1 MKTDD
6 SLRGVLTVPDPQQDD
21 TSHSPDEARIAGSGH
36 CTDPPGMTL
45 EDIIDMTGEM
55 EHLNELIM
63 LHLEGGGGFAGTDA
77 YFAAVRPILDMLES
91 EIRINCHPGMEP
103 GAMKGIIATWIDREI
118 VLLQ

>member
-1 MKTDD
+1 MKPYG
-6 SLRGVLTVPDPQQDD
+6 SLRGVLTMADPEQDD
-21 TSHSPDEARIAGSGH
+21 SSHSQDGAGIAGSER

-55 EHLNELIM
+55 EHLNELVM
-63 LHLEGGGGFAGTDA
+63 LHLEIGGGYAGTDA

-103 GAMKGIIATWIDREI
+103 GVMKGIIATWIDREI